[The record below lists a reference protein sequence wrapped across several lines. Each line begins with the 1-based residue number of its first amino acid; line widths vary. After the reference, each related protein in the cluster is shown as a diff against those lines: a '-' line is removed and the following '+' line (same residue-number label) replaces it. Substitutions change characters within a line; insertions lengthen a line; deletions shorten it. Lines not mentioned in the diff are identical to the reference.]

1 MVPLWLHVRCLNL
14 NPGLKRFIKMLSLTY
29 RHIRKA
35 SNPLVLEPHWGY
47 VSQILSCT
55 NDVGSREYLDAVYC
69 MHDISMLYTFIF
81 GLSLASRW
89 SFLLYESRKQSAL
102 AGVPTKVGMADKSHE
117 GGPAHIIGPGGQR
130 KLFRQSGRCPRGS
143 LVSSEMSPG
152 RDFWFS
158 SYY

>member
-1 MVPLWLHVRCLNL
+1 
-14 NPGLKRFIKMLSLTY
+14 MLTLTY

-81 GLSLASRW
+81 GLSLASR
-89 SFLLYESRKQSAL
+89 
-102 AGVPTKVGMADKSHE
+102 
-117 GGPAHIIGPGGQR
+117 
-130 KLFRQSGRCPRGS
+130 
-143 LVSSEMSPG
+143 
-152 RDFWFS
+152 
-158 SYY
+158 